1 MGTPEKS
8 VLGIY
13 ALVPHLVDLEPID
26 AKDFTFILTML
37 TFKTWPWH
45 LIKGRSPEV
54 KKNSAL
60 EPKHIPPKVAPFQ
73 VRPLNNNLG
82 FMERFWEPGGNPT
95 TMLMPYAY

>member
-8 VLGIY
+8 ILGTC

-26 AKDFTFILTML
+26 AKDFTFILAML
-37 TFKTWPWH
+37 IFKTWCWH
-45 LIKGRSPEV
+45 LIKGSTEV

-73 VRPLNNNLG
+73 VRPLSNNMGLT
-82 FMERFWEPGGNPT
+82 ERFWEPGGNPT
-95 TMLMPYAY
+95 MMLIPYAS